1 MRRDRPVRLV
11 DSKLGLRS
19 GPVASRARSA
29 HLSRADGA
37 PRRRLA
43 RAPRRAAPQEPRL
56 TVPRRLLLPA
66 STLLAFLPSRRH
78 AVAHALVVASE
89 PAAGAALDA
98 GPARVWVRFNS
109 RIDQARSRLVLHGP
123 ENAQASLAVED
134 TADPVMLAARAEGVS
149 WAPGA
154 WRLRWQVL
162 ALDGHITRGD
172 VPFTLRAR

>member
-1 MRRDRPVRLV
+1 V
-11 DSKLGLRS
+11 
-19 GPVASRARSA
+19 
-29 HLSRADGA
+29 A
-37 PRRRLA
+37 PRA
-43 RAPRRAAPQEPRL
+43 HVAPQELPLILSRRL
-56 TVPRRLLLPA
+56 FLPAALLALLPPRR
-66 STLLAFLPSRRH
+66 S

-89 PAAGAALDA
+89 PAAGAALDG

-123 ENAQASLAVED
+123 ENAQASLPVED